1 MKKSI
6 FYFLLGAFMVSTIAF
21 VDVNNSNAET
31 EAYIVLL
38 NSNKDYTLE
47 LMKAMPADK
56 YTFRPHDSIRSFGE
70 QMAHLGMSTKFLTK
84 MFIKGDAMPTQEDL
98 MKFGK
103 MEKDMA
109 ISKEAV
115 TKAVNEGFD
124 EMIATYQSMNA
135 ETMKEKFTVFF
146 DPKQPQFSKELGF
159 KFINDHIIHHR
170 SQALIALRM
179 QGIKAP
185 NYRLY

>member
-6 FYFLLGAFMVSTIAF
+6 FYFLLGACLVSTIAF
-21 VDVNNSNAET
+21 IDVNNSNAEN
-31 EAYIVLL
+31 EAYAVLL
-38 NSNKDYTLE
+38 NGAKEYTLE
-47 LMKAMPADK
+47 LMEAMPADK

-70 QMAHLGMSTKFLTK
+70 QMAHLGMSTKFLTN
-84 MFIKGDAMPTQEDL
+84 MFIKNGAMPTPEDFV
-98 MKFGK
+98 KFGK
-103 MEKDMA
+103 MEKEMA

-115 TKAVNEGFD
+115 TKAVTEGFD
-124 EMIATYQSMNA
+124 EMISAYKSMNA

-146 DPKQPQFSKELGF
+146 DPKQPKFSKEQGF

-170 SQALIALRM
+170 AQALIALRM

-185 NYRLY
+185 DYRLY